1 MYSFSARK
9 IPLGSLLVYVDNPN
23 LMARV
28 ATDTKI
34 EFNGKL
40 MSLSGAA
47 LNILESEGIK
57 RSSIQGPKMWKY
69 NGTAL
74 TKLGLAES
82 A

>member
-9 IPLGSLLVYVDNPN
+9 IPLGSLLEYVDNPSI
-23 LMARV
+23 LARV
-28 ATDTKI
+28 ATDNKI
-34 EFNGKL
+34 EFRGKL

-57 RSSIQGPKMWKY
+57 KSSIQGPKMWKY

-74 TKLGLAES
+74 SKLGPTES
-82 A
+82 N